1 MLQGAL
7 EKQGG
12 DLMEFKL
19 QAGLSSKIET
29 VVTEND
35 TADSFG
41 SGGIKVLATPM
52 MIGLM
57 ENAAH
62 SAVDLHLPEGYATVG
77 TRIDVRHL
85 AATPVGM
92 KVYATAQLTGIEGRK
107 LDFKVEAYDE
117 KEKIGEGTHERFI
130 INVERFMAKTRDKA
144 NMQATE

>member
-1 MLQGAL
+1 
-7 EKQGG
+7 
-12 DLMEFKL
+12 MEFKL
-19 QAGLSSKIET
+19 QVGLASKIET

-77 TRIDVRHL
+77 TRIDVRHI

-107 LDFKVEAYDE
+107 LQFKVEAYDE
-117 KEKIGEGTHERFI
+117 KEKIGEGSHERFI
-130 INVERFMAKTRDKA
+130 INVERFMERTASKG
-144 NMQATE
+144 

>member
-7 EKQGG
+7 GKHGG

-19 QAGLSSKIET
+19 QVGLESKMET

-77 TRIDVRHL
+77 TRIDVRHI

-107 LDFKVEAYDE
+107 LHFKVEAYDE
-117 KEKIGEGTHERFI
+117 KEKIGEGSHERFI
-130 INVERFMAKTRDKA
+130 INVERFLERTASKR
-144 NMQATE
+144 

>member
-7 EKQGG
+7 EKHGG
-12 DLMEFKL
+12 DLMEFNL
-19 QAGLSSKIET
+19 QVGLSSKIET

-35 TADSFG
+35 TASSFG

-77 TRIDVRHL
+77 TRVDVRHI

-92 KVYATAQLTGIEGRK
+92 KVYAAAQLTGIEGRK
-107 LDFKVEAYDE
+107 LHFKVEAFDE
-117 KEKIGEGTHERFI
+117 KEKIGEGSHERFI
-130 INVERFMAKTRDKA
+130 INVERFMERTASKG
-144 NMQATE
+144 

>member
-7 EKQGG
+7 EKHGG

-19 QAGLSSKIET
+19 QVGLVSKVET

-77 TRIDVRHL
+77 TCIDVRHI

-92 KVYATAQLTGIEGRK
+92 KVYATAKLTGIEGRK
-107 LDFKVEAYDE
+107 LYFIVEAYDE
-117 KEKIGEGTHERFI
+117 KEKIGEGTHERYI
-130 INVERFMAKTRDKA
+130 INVERFLERTASKG
-144 NMQATE
+144 

>member
-1 MLQGAL
+1 MLQDAL
-7 EKQGG
+7 EKHGG
-12 DLMEFKL
+12 DLMEFNL
-19 QAGLSSKIET
+19 QVGLSSKIET

-35 TADSFG
+35 TASSFG

-77 TRIDVRHL
+77 TRVDVRHI

-107 LDFKVEAYDE
+107 LQFKVEAYDE
-117 KEKIGEGTHERFI
+117 KEKIGEGSHERFI
-130 INVERFMAKTRDKA
+130 INVERFMERTASKR
-144 NMQATE
+144 